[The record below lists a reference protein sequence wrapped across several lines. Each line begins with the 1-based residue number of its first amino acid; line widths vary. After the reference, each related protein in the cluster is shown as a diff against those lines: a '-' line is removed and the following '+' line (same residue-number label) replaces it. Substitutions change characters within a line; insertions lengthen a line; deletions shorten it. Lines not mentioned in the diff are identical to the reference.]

1 MKCPFCF
8 KHSTRVLDSRPSPEM
23 NSVRRR
29 RMCSSCSRRF
39 TTYERVEAINLYVLK
54 RSGAKEAFNKEKL
67 LKGILKACEKRPVPY
82 DKIQAA
88 VEEIEAKLRQQ
99 GSDEVESKLIGKL
112 VIEKLKELD
121 DVAYV
126 RFASVYKKFNKATQF
141 LQEVERLKK

>member
-1 MKCPFCF
+1 LKCPFCF

-23 NSVRRR
+23 DSIRRR
-29 RMCSSCSRRF
+29 RMCGSCSRRF

-54 RSGAKEAFNKEKL
+54 RSGAREPFDKEKL
-67 LKGILKACEKRPVPY
+67 MKGILKACEKRPVQY

-99 GSDEVESKLIGKL
+99 GSDEVESKIIGKL
-112 VIEKLKELD
+112 VVEKLKALD

-126 RFASVYKKFNKATQF
+126 RFASVYKKFNKAAQF
-141 LQEVERLKK
+141 LQEVERLRK